1 MDIVGIISRAIVDAI
16 GVLLS
21 GLVAQGV
28 LVATVLYN
36 GYIAGNLLTP
46 SEAFPYLNF
55 NSLSGGEGSLYY
67 FVMFNFYD
75 PILTIILTALGLI
88 YLLNASLELKYN
100 LRNMWIKVLLILI
113 LSNVSFFISQDLLML
128 GSSIYTQIYNFGG
141 SRHNF
146 HDGSNFLMN
155 VNLGPNPNTTIGIF
169 IIVLVFFLVLFLLMT
184 LSIRLAII
192 FTFPILIPIFTI
204 FLILPQTRDL
214 GIKIWW
220 LYIDAVFSPILIGI
234 PLILATYSNNSSL
247 ILGFL
252 ALSDTIPFILM
263 KEPSFIGNLGFLFG
277 YSAESTATRT
287 IPILKNVS
295 RDLKNVAIVTGGAI
309 NTGNMSRKNKNI
321 QARQS
326 VRNYSSR
333 SSRPPS
339 NKTFFKV
346 RP

>member
-128 GSSIYTQIYNFGG
+128 GNSIYTQIYNFGG

-309 NTGNMSRKNKNI
+309 YTGNMSRKNKNI

>member
-16 GVLLS
+16 GLLLS
-21 GLVAQGV
+21 GIVAQGIII
-28 LVATVLYN
+28 ATVLYN
-36 GYIAGNLLTP
+36 GFIAENLLTP
-46 SEAFPYLNF
+46 GEAFPYLNF

-88 YLLNASLELKYN
+88 YLLNASLELKNN
-100 LRNMWIKVLLILI
+100 LKNMWIKVLLILI
-113 LSNVSFFISQDLLML
+113 LSNISFFISQDLVML
-128 GSSIYTQIYNFGG
+128 GNAIYTQIYNFGG

-155 VNLGPNPNTTIGIF
+155 INLGPNPNTTIGIF
-169 IIVLVFFLVLFLLMT
+169 IIVLVFFLVLFLLIT

-277 YSAESTATRT
+277 YSAESTAVKT
-287 IPILKNVS
+287 IPILRNVS
-295 RDLKNVAIVTGGAI
+295 RDLKTVIAASGIPI
-309 NTGNMSRKNKNI
+309 NMSYSARKNRNL
-321 QARQS
+321 QVRQS

-333 SSRPPS
+333 NSRPPS
-339 NKTFFKV
+339 NKTFFRV

>member
-16 GVLLS
+16 GLLLS
-21 GLVAQGV
+21 GIVAQGIII
-28 LVATVLYN
+28 ATVLYN
-36 GYIAGNLLTP
+36 GFIAENLLTP
-46 SEAFPYLNF
+46 GEAFPYLNF

-88 YLLNASLELKYN
+88 YLLNASLELKNN
-100 LRNMWIKVLLILI
+100 LKNMWIKVLLILI
-113 LSNVSFFISQDLLML
+113 LSNILLYFT
-128 GSSIYTQIYNFGG
+128 GSSDVGKCHIHSNFNFGW

-155 VNLGPNPNTTIGIF
+155 INLGPNPNTTIGIF
-169 IIVLVFFLVLFLLMT
+169 IIVLVFFLVLFLLIT

-247 ILGFL
+247 IWVF
-252 ALSDTIPFILM
+252 
-263 KEPSFIGNLGFLFG
+263 
-277 YSAESTATRT
+277 
-287 IPILKNVS
+287 
-295 RDLKNVAIVTGGAI
+295 
-309 NTGNMSRKNKNI
+309 
-321 QARQS
+321 
-326 VRNYSSR
+326 
-333 SSRPPS
+333 
-339 NKTFFKV
+339 
-346 RP
+346 